1 MMTAIYGL
9 SLVHGAELWILFW
22 FLCLIAYLGI
32 CFAFRTNRTKSGRKT
47 VLVGLLIAEVL
58 IDLVWAIVYYHN
70 GTYLNYGIGAVYGI
84 IMWIP
89 VLAVTAMIVS
99 LKNRNAVRQ

>member
-1 MMTAIYGL
+1 MITAIYSL
-9 SLVHGAELWILFW
+9 SFVHGAELWILFW

-84 IMWIP
+84 IMRIP

>member
-1 MMTAIYGL
+1 MITAIYSL
-9 SLVHGAELWILFW
+9 SFVHGAELWILFW

-84 IMWIP
+84 VLWIP
-89 VLAVTAMIVS
+89 VLAVTAIIVS
-99 LKNRNAVRQ
+99 VKNRNAVRQ